1 VQAGFLTAAGVT
13 RRAWVI
19 RPGLVCAMALAVVA
33 SALASSTTATAQ
45 AIGVVATESQGP
57 DNRVVIAADDR
68 RWHAVGR
75 LNRESGGFCTAVL
88 IGPKE
93 ALTAAHCLWDQSRR
107 RWVEPE
113 GLHFVPGYRR
123 GTYLGHARVARY
135 RLAEGIVID
144 ERGHPESLLDD
155 WAVLELTLD
164 LKAGAGIEPMT
175 LADRAQ
181 RQDLSGQPIAS
192 GGYSRD
198 RPHLPVKVQP
208 CRALGVIESGRLLLH
223 DCDSRA
229 GSSGSP
235 IVVERD
241 GRYLVVGIQSALVS
255 AGGETLALAVLM
267 QRALPSTVLL
277 SQ

>member
-1 VQAGFLTAAGVT
+1 MQTGLRGGARRPFLFGGIRLGAVCATA
-13 RRAWVI
+13 
-19 RPGLVCAMALAVVA
+19 LAMALLGP
-33 SALASSTTATAQ
+33 LAGAADVNGQTLGIA
-45 AIGVVATESQGP
+45 GP
-57 DNRVVIAADDR
+57 DKRVVIEAEDR

-75 LNRESGGFCTAVL
+75 LNRETGGFCTAVL
-88 IGPKE
+88 IAPKE
-93 ALTAAHCLWDQSRR
+93 ALTAAHCLWDQMRR
-107 RWVEPE
+107 RWLDPAS
-113 GLHFVPGYRR
+113 LHFVPGYRR

-135 RLAEGIVID
+135 RVAEGIAID
-144 ERGHPESLLDD
+144 DEGHPESLLDD

-164 LKAGAGIEPMT
+164 LEAGAGIEPMVLVDAAT
-175 LADRAQ
+175 RPGLA
-181 RQDLSGQPIAS
+181 GEPIAS

-223 DCDSRA
+223 DCDSSA

-235 IVVERD
+235 IVVEQD
-241 GRYLVVGIQSALVS
+241 GRYVVVGIQSAIVS

-267 QRALPSTVLL
+267 QRSLPSTVLL